1 MGARSGS
8 GDPDSTIYV
17 CDLDGTLLRSDG
29 TLSDFAKH
37 GLNQLLGA
45 GVRLTIASSRRT
57 VAMRALLGGV
67 RLRLPV
73 VELNGAFV
81 SELGSGRHLASNVLS
96 AEVACAV
103 VEAIGTTG
111 ADPVLSAWDGRND
124 WVHFGSRANEALRW
138 YVAEKRAY
146 GDPELAPCEDL
157 LGVAGRQ
164 RIAAITAFVADP
176 DAPEVTERVRAL
188 VGDSAVVYSARN
200 YYCPGWTEI
209 QVQHSAAEKGAAL
222 PTLLAACK
230 ADGARVVAC
239 GDHLNDLGLFGVA
252 DESIAPRNAHPEVL
266 RRASMTVASNDED
279 GIVRYL
285 LERHGRAYGEA
296 T

>member
-1 MGARSGS
+1 MGARSES
-8 GDPDSTIYV
+8 GDPVPDSTIYI

-29 TLSDFAKH
+29 TLSDFAKY
-37 GLNQLLGA
+37 GLNRLLGA

-124 WVHFGSRANEALRW
+124 WVHFGSRANEASRW
-138 YVAEKRAY
+138 YVDEKRAY
-146 GDPELAPCEDL
+146 GDPQLAPCEDL

-164 RIAAITAFVADP
+164 RIAAITAFVPDP
-176 DAPEVTERVRAL
+176 DAPAVTERVRAL
-188 VGDSAVVYSARN
+188 VGASAVVYSARN

-209 QVQHSAAEKGAAL
+209 QVQHPAAEKGAAL
-222 PTLLAACK
+222 PALLAACK
-230 ADGARVVAC
+230 AGGARVVAC

-252 DESIAPRNAHPEVL
+252 DESIAPQNAHPEVL
-266 RRASMTVASNDED
+266 RLASMTVASNDED

-285 LERHGRAYGEA
+285 LERHGKA